1 MKKRE
6 LIGKIIIEEDI
17 DSIEENKIP
26 KTFVIAV
33 PDPLKSYYNW
43 FTDINKPNS
52 IIFITKK
59 PSSFENI
66 LRMTKKINDK
76 HKLKLDGAKCEVAIG
91 SRKLH
96 GIRVK
101 GINRYHEIEEI
112 QQHYLKEGVE
122 FSRSEKLTQK
132 NSLIRINKFFNI
144 KRIRR
149 GIYQSLSK
157 NDDFYVEIPKL
168 IDWDEFKRITYE
180 IKNNV
185 VDRNYDIAKGIFYID
200 GGITEMLRIIKPNA
214 TVKFLK
220 DIQKRYI
227 DKLK

>member
-1 MKKRE
+1 MKKKE
-6 LIGKIIIEEDI
+6 LVGKIIIEEDI

-43 FTDINKPNS
+43 STEINKPNS

-66 LRMTKKINDK
+66 LRMTTKINDK
-76 HKLKLDGAKCEVAIG
+76 HKLNLDGAKCEVAIG

-101 GINRYHEIEEI
+101 GINRYHEIEDI
-112 QQHYLKEGVE
+112 QRHYLKQGVE
-122 FSRSEKLTQK
+122 FSRSEKLTKK
-132 NSLIRINKFFNI
+132 NSLIRMNRFFNI
-144 KRIRR
+144 KRIRK
-149 GIYQSLSK
+149 GIYHSVTK
-157 NDDFYVEIPKL
+157 NDDYYVEVPKHM
-168 IDWDEFKRITYE
+168 DWDQFKRITYE
-180 IKNNV
+180 IKNNI

-200 GGITEMLRIIKPNA
+200 GGITEMLRIIKPKA
-214 TVKFLK
+214 TVAFLK
-220 DIQKRYI
+220 NIQKRYI
-227 DKLK
+227 DKLE

>member
-1 MKKRE
+1 MKKKE
-6 LIGKIIIEEDI
+6 LIGKIIIEEDVDTI
-17 DSIEENKIP
+17 HENKIP
-26 KTFVIAV
+26 RTFVIAV

-66 LRMTKKINDK
+66 LRMTKKINEK
-76 HKLKLDGAKCEVAIG
+76 HKLNLDGAKCEVAIG

-112 QQHYLKEGVE
+112 QRHYLKQGTE
-122 FSRSEKLTQK
+122 FAKSEKLTKK

-144 KRIRR
+144 KRIGK
-149 GIYQSLSK
+149 GIYQSVSK
-157 NDDFYVEIPKL
+157 DDDFYVEFPKHMQ
-168 IDWDEFKRITYE
+168 WDEFKRITFE
-180 IKNNV
+180 IKNNI

-200 GGITEMLRIIKPNA
+200 GGITEMLRIIKPKA
-214 TVKFLK
+214 SVKFLR

-227 DKLK
+227 EKLK

>member
-1 MKKRE
+1 MKKQE

-26 KTFVIAV
+26 KTFVINV

-43 FTDINKPNS
+43 FTDINKPTS

-66 LRMTKKINDK
+66 LRMTNKINEK
-76 HKLKLDGAKCEVAIG
+76 RKLKLDGAKCEVAIG

-101 GINRYHEIEEI
+101 GINRYHEIEDI
-112 QQHYLKEGVE
+112 QRHYLKQGVE
-122 FSRSEKLTQK
+122 FARSERLTKK

-144 KRIRR
+144 KKIGK
-149 GIYQSLSK
+149 GIYQSYLK
-157 NDDFYVEIPKL
+157 EDDFYVEVPKHM
-168 IDWDEFKRITYE
+168 DWDQFKRITYE
-180 IKNNV
+180 IKNNI

-200 GGITEMLRIIKPNA
+200 GGITEMLRIIKPKA
-214 TVKFLK
+214 TVAFLK
-220 DIQKRYI
+220 NIQKRYL